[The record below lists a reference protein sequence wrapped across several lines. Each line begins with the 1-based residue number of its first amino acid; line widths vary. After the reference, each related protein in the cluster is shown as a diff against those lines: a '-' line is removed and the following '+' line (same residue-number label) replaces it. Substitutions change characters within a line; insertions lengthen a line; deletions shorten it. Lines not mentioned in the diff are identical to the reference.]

1 MDTRFLETFV
11 AVVENGSIAEA
22 ARQLNL
28 TAAAVTLRI
37 QTLQGEIGVD
47 LLSRA
52 GRTVKPTQA
61 GMAILDRARNFLV
74 EARDFKSIATQDA
87 PAGEFR
93 LGVIQTALSG
103 LMPGI
108 LSLLTKRYP
117 QLAVTILRE
126 TAGELYTKVLQ
137 GSLDAAILPE
147 PSFAMPKTCD
157 WQLVRREPL
166 IVLAPASESLRDP
179 HAILASRPFIRQNRN
194 TWAGRLIDAYLRR
207 ARIRPHELFEIDG
220 FEPIAIMVDRELGVS
235 LVHDWAP
242 PWPEGLHLAKIPV
255 PRNPFE
261 RRIGI
266 LWKRA
271 AVRSHIVRL
280 LIEQTE
286 IAFAPSNMHSRPARR
301 GMRRH

>member
-11 AVVENGSIAEA
+11 SIVESGSIAEA
-22 ARQLNL
+22 ARRLNL
-28 TAAAVTLRI
+28 TAAAVTQRI
-37 QTLQGEIGVD
+37 QTLQEEIGVD
-47 LLSRA
+47 LLSRV
-52 GRTVKPTQA
+52 GRTVRPTRA
-61 GMAILDRARNFLV
+61 GMAILERARNFLL
-74 EARDFKSIATQDA
+74 EARDFKLIATQDT

-103 LMPGI
+103 LVPGI

-117 QLAVTILRE
+117 QIAVTISRE

-137 GSLDAAILPE
+137 GALDAAILPE

-157 WQLVRREPL
+157 WQLLRREPL

-242 PWPEGLHLAKIPV
+242 PWPEGLHLTKIPV

-266 LWKRA
+266 LSKRA

-286 IAFAPSNMHSRPARR
+286 IAFASPKRLSRPARR
-301 GMRRH
+301 GQRG

>member
-117 QLAVTILRE
+117 QIAVTILRE
-126 TAGELYTKVLQ
+126 TAGELYTKV
-137 GSLDAAILPE
+137 
-147 PSFAMPKTCD
+147 
-157 WQLVRREPL
+157 
-166 IVLAPASESLRDP
+166 
-179 HAILASRPFIRQNRN
+179 
-194 TWAGRLIDAYLRR
+194 
-207 ARIRPHELFEIDG
+207 
-220 FEPIAIMVDRELGVS
+220 
-235 LVHDWAP
+235 
-242 PWPEGLHLAKIPV
+242 
-255 PRNPFE
+255 
-261 RRIGI
+261 
-266 LWKRA
+266 
-271 AVRSHIVRL
+271 
-280 LIEQTE
+280 
-286 IAFAPSNMHSRPARR
+286 
-301 GMRRH
+301 